1 MSSPTPVVLLTLA
14 LHALPLLAQEAPPP
28 NLAAVETARSRTCV
42 DVLTRLEDLDTELAP
57 LASRAEWLLAIGGA
71 IMLEESAIVDS
82 LDTSDPLEADVAAWF
97 RDDAELAERYLA
109 GQVQDVL
116 DQRSSARRA
125 IQQRVA
131 DALAEVEARADS
143 IVAPTG
149 DLRQQA
155 VSCSGAILVR
165 PTAIEACEGIASR
178 VCDAARDSASSE
190 PFRFEESAE
199 YLWYREELRPWTAP
213 GPLQATPD
221 GQLNGARTLGYTR
234 VGNLVVNL
242 AFNPIFQPRAGL
254 SATALETFQS
264 IDSALGIEITH
275 PDIVFAPGLGVQV
288 ALPEPLADETGYLLH
303 FGPPDTPDILWRAD
317 VASDAPLATVLALDP
332 DHVAKLA
339 AGEPLTL
346 SAFRAAATDADV
358 VQDVEIVYA
367 IELTNLNQ
375 ASRVTALLGYMI
387 GQLSSDLNR
396 LLPPAANP

>member
-1 MSSPTPVVLLTLA
+1 MSGTKPVMLLMLT
-14 LHALPLLAQEAPPP
+14 LHALPLLAQDAPPP
-28 NLAAVETARSRTCV
+28 NLEAVETARSRTCV
-42 DVLTRLEDLDTELAP
+42 DVLTRLEDLDSELAP
-57 LASRAEWLLAIGGA
+57 LAFRAEWLLAIGGA

-82 LDTSDPLEADVAAWF
+82 LDTADPLEADVAAWF
-97 RDDAELAERYLA
+97 RDDAELAERYLTE
-109 GQVQDVL
+109 QSQDVL

-165 PTAIEACEGIASR
+165 PTAIEACEGVTSR
-178 VCDAARDSASSE
+178 VCEAARDSASAE

-242 AFNPIFQPRAGL
+242 AFNPIFQPRADL
-254 SATALETFQS
+254 SPTALETFQS
-264 IDSALGIEITH
+264 IDAALGIDITH

-288 ALPEPLADETGYLLH
+288 TLPQPLAEETGYLLH
-303 FGPPDTPDILWRAD
+303 FGPPDTPDILWKAD
-317 VASDAPLATVLALDP
+317 VAPDAPLATVLALDP

-346 SAFRAAATDADV
+346 SAIRATATDPD
-358 VQDVEIVYA
+358 DLEIVYA

-387 GQLSSDLNR
+387 GQLSSDLTR
-396 LLPPAANP
+396 LFPPTANP